1 MEHLKKVLRMTGNE
15 YADSLQLSHDEF
27 VQMYKIGKVDYQ
39 LPKRYINLFYRLYI
53 DKWKQIFVQVLLML
67 FWGGLIFGIY
77 LLFKKE
83 WIYGL
88 LSIIGGWAV
97 KQLTNIF
104 ILKSIKKGLLMDKKY
119 YTDLLGNG
127 IIGIYDK

>member
-1 MEHLKKVLRMTGNE
+1 MEHLKKVLKMTGNE
-15 YADSLQLSHDEF
+15 NADSLQLSHDEF
-27 VQMYKIGKVDYQ
+27 VQMYKLEKVDYR

-53 DKWKQIFVQVLLML
+53 DKWKQIFVQVLLLL
-67 FWGGLIFGIY
+67 FWGGFIFGIY

-83 WIYGL
+83 WIYAL
-88 LSIIGGWAV
+88 LSIIGGWTV
-97 KQLTNIF
+97 KQFTNVF

-119 YTDLLGNG
+119 YTDLLNNG